1 MVKNKKINLSFC
13 SKIYIAGHKGMVG
26 SAFLDFLNNGYT
38 NLLYK
43 SKSELDLLNQEKVF
57 KFLYDEKPDY
67 VIIAAA
73 RVGGIEANNKFRGK
87 FIYENLQIMA
97 NLIHGSFLANV
108 KNLLF

>member
-26 SAFLDFLNNGYT
+26 SAFLDFFLNNGYT

-73 RVGGIEANNKFRGK
+73 RGVGGSEANNKFRGK

-97 NLIHGSFLANV
+97 NPNTWFFFS
-108 KNLLF
+108 KC